1 MKKQADTGASNSA
14 IVKRR
19 EQLLEKARQFNL
31 LSDVFMSVV
40 LNDKAACQHV
50 VRILT
55 GISDLIVKEV
65 RAQYRISKI
74 TSHDA
79 ILDILAED
87 SKGKLYNLEIQ
98 RSDTIDH
105 ARRTRFYAAMID
117 SECLLKG
124 QSYSEMPEVYIFY
137 ISETDLWKAGRT
149 VYEVEKCFKGTGVS
163 YEDGIHI
170 VYVNAAVDDE
180 SDIARL
186 MQYFKT
192 ADPEDMS
199 QGALSKR
206 VSFFKKDEE
215 GGAGEMCDVSKEIY
229 EMGREDG
236 IAEGKAKGKA
246 EGKEEGKAEG
256 LIKGGLEKA
265 KKAAVNFAKMGFS
278 VEKIAAGVEVDE
290 DTVRQWILEDEE

>member
-1 MKKQADTGASNSA
+1 
-14 IVKRR
+14 
-19 EQLLEKARQFNL
+19 
-31 LSDVFMSVV
+31 MSVV

-124 QSYSEMPEVYIFY
+124 QSYSEMLEVYIFY

-170 VYVNAAVDDE
+170 AYINAAVDDE

-236 IAEGKAKGKA
+236 IAEGKA

-265 KKAAVNFAKMGFS
+265 KKAALNFAKMGFS

>member
-124 QSYSEMPEVYIFY
+124 QSYSEMPEV
-137 ISETDLWKAGRT
+137 R
-149 VYEVEKCFKGTGVS
+149 VKCV
-163 YEDGIHI
+163 
-170 VYVNAAVDDE
+170 
-180 SDIARL
+180 
-186 MQYFKT
+186 M
-192 ADPEDMS
+192 
-199 QGALSKR
+199 
-206 VSFFKKDEE
+206 
-215 GGAGEMCDVSKEIY
+215 
-229 EMGREDG
+229 
-236 IAEGKAKGKA
+236 
-246 EGKEEGKAEG
+246 
-256 LIKGGLEKA
+256 
-265 KKAAVNFAKMGFS
+265 
-278 VEKIAAGVEVDE
+278 
-290 DTVRQWILEDEE
+290 

>member
-65 RAQYRISKI
+65 RAQYRISRI

-137 ISETDLWKAGRT
+137 ISETDLWKVGRT

-170 VYVNAAVDDE
+170 VYINAAVDDE

-199 QGALSKR
+199 KGALSKR

-236 IAEGKAKGKA
+236 IADGKA
-246 EGKEEGKAEG
+246 EGKAEG
-256 LIKGGLEKA
+256 LIEGGLEKA
-265 KKAAVNFAKMGFS
+265 KKAALNFAKMGFS
-278 VEKIAAGVEVDE
+278 VEKIAAGVEVEE
-290 DTVRQWILEDEE
+290 DTVRQWISEGEEQTD

>member
-55 GISDLIVKEV
+55 GISDLTVKEV

-87 SKGKLYNLEIQ
+87 SKGKIYNLEIQ

-105 ARRTRFYAAMID
+105 ARRTRFY
-117 SECLLKG
+117 
-124 QSYSEMPEVYIFY
+124 
-137 ISETDLWKAGRT
+137 
-149 VYEVEKCFKGTGVS
+149 
-163 YEDGIHI
+163 
-170 VYVNAAVDDE
+170 AAVDDE

-265 KKAAVNFAKMGFS
+265 KKAALNFAKMGFS